1 MVEDRLS
8 SVSALSHEVA
18 WKKKKREENGRGPF
32 EQWVC
37 SEPRGGAIES
47 NKKKK
52 TKENGRGPMNR
63 ASGLFAEIEGVRSI
77 STRPRGGEEVIS
89 LGHLVAVCFILRVVR
104 TDVKVRCNFMLEFG
118 IASGYEI
125 INLKEEDM

>member
-18 WKKKKREENGRGPF
+18 WKKKKKKKKKKKREENGRGPF

-47 NKKKK
+47 NKKKKQKK

-89 LGHLVAVCFILRVVR
+89 LGHLVAVCFIF
-104 TDVKVRCNFMLEFG
+104 TGCEN
-118 IASGYEI
+118 
-125 INLKEEDM
+125 

>member
-18 WKKKKREENGRGPF
+18 WKKKKKKKKREENGRGPF

-47 NKKKK
+47 NKNKKK
-52 TKENGRGPMNR
+52 KKQKKT
-63 ASGLFAEIEGVRSI
+63 V
-77 STRPRGGEEVIS
+77 
-89 LGHLVAVCFILRVVR
+89 
-104 TDVKVRCNFMLEFG
+104 
-118 IASGYEI
+118 
-125 INLKEEDM
+125 EDR